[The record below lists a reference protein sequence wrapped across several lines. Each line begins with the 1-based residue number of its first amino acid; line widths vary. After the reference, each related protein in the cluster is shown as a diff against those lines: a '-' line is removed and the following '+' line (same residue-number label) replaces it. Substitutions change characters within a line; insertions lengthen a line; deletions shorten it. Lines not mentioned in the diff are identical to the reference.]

1 MRLFGK
7 KIWAISN
14 YIFFSSGGFFSKYDQ
29 LGTSG
34 DEFATHKM
42 HQP

>member
-7 KIWAISN
+7 KICAISN
-14 YIFFSSGGFFSKYDQ
+14 FFFSRGGFFSKYDQ

-34 DEFATHKM
+34 DEFAAHKM